1 MYFRRQIDAFLQE
14 WKDNPRRKPLLL
26 RGARQIGKSSSL
38 RHLGE
43 TFDYFIEVNFE
54 TRRELR
60 QIFREESDV
69 REIASRLGTI
79 MRTPVI
85 EGKTLLFLDEIQ
97 ACPEALHSLW
107 TFKENM
113 PGFHVAAAG
122 SLLEFTLR
130 EMPSFG
136 VGRIRSMFMYPM
148 SFDEFLMA
156 SAYDEWVK
164 VKRDADYTHPL
175 PPELHQVL
183 VSQFRSFLMVGG
195 MPASVAA
202 WIETHDYM
210 QCIEEQE
217 DIQQTYYDDFA
228 KYRGKIDPLLLRNT
242 LRSVVMQ
249 TGRKFVY
256 SHVEGGYRSDE
267 VKRALTMLCDAGIV
281 KMVQHSAGNGLPLGA
296 EVNLK
301 FRKYHYLD
309 SGLLLRVMDMDIGS
323 AQPLTDLIL
332 TGAAEELVN
341 KGPIAE
347 MVAGWEIVK
356 SLPPRTDHDLYY
368 WENITNGADS
378 EVDYLMTQDMRVVP
392 VEVKA
397 GVTGKMKSLRLFMR
411 RKHLLHA
418 KRCSLENFGILE
430 FVDAEDTS
438 NPTASKRIYIH
449 PLYCLSTIGLPV
461 D

>member
-1 MYFRRQIDAFLQE
+1 
-14 WKDNPRRKPLLL
+14 
-26 RGARQIGKSSSL
+26 
-38 RHLGE
+38 
-43 TFDYFIEVNFE
+43 
-54 TRRELR
+54 
-60 QIFREESDV
+60 
-69 REIASRLGTI
+69 
-79 MRTPVI
+79 
-85 EGKTLLFLDEIQ
+85 
-97 ACPEALHSLW
+97 
-107 TFKENM
+107 
-113 PGFHVAAAG
+113 
-122 SLLEFTLR
+122 
-130 EMPSFG
+130 
-136 VGRIRSMFMYPM
+136 
-148 SFDEFLMA
+148 
-156 SAYDEWVK
+156 
-164 VKRDADYTHPL
+164 
-175 PPELHQVL
+175 
-183 VSQFRSFLMVGG
+183 
-195 MPASVAA
+195 
-202 WIETHDYM
+202 M

-368 WENITNGADS
+368 WENIANGADS